1 MRTKL
6 VLLSFLATVLVPTS
20 AFALEGIGRR
30 VNVVGVVK
38 STQFTTVQKADGNG
52 GILQALAANGQMV
65 TVTMDPYTKVM
76 REGSS
81 SRRELKTT
89 DIANNMQ
96 IRFTGVRKGTAEVAA
111 SLIIIQN
118 IETTPQLTINGTI
131 VSINQSSITVVGSNG
146 AVVMYDINGDTE
158 ININYQVF
166 GMEALSLIGKDV
178 FISLNPQDLKQ
189 AKILRITAKAK
200 TNTIYDGNSIR

>member
-20 AFALEGIGRR
+20 AFALDGIGRR
-30 VNVVGVVK
+30 VNVIGTVK
-38 STQFTTVQKADGNG
+38 STEFNATQKADGNG
-52 GILQALAANGQMV
+52 GILMVLAANGQMV
-65 TVTMDPYTKVM
+65 KVTMDPYTKVM

-89 DIANNMQ
+89 DIAANMQ
-96 IRFTGVRKGTAEVAA
+96 IRFNGVRKGIDEVAA
-111 SLIIIQN
+111 SMVIIQN
-118 IETTPQLTINGTI
+118 IETTPQLTQNGTI
-131 VSINQSSITVVGSNG
+131 VSINQSSVTIVVSNG
-146 AVVMYDINGDTE
+146 AVNTYNINSDTE

-178 FISLNPQDLKQ
+178 FISLNPQDLTQ
-189 AKILRITAKAK
+189 AKILRVTAKAK
-200 TNTIYDGNSIR
+200 NNTIYNNMTN